1 MSIQDKIGMR
11 VRACREK
18 LGMSVYDLTQKSGI
32 DEKFINA
39 VEKGEV
45 IPALGVLSRL
55 ARALGM
61 RVGTFTD
68 DQFRPDPVVT
78 RASEDATVKIHD
90 SVVDLPGVT
99 YRSLAL
105 GKTDRNMDPYRV
117 DMEEGA
123 SETVQASEGEELL
136 ICLSGSVELVY
147 GQQTVTLY
155 AGDTAYYNN
164 VVKHTFKAVGG
175 PASLYRIFY
184 MPL

>member
-1 MSIQDKIGMR
+1 MAIQDKIGLR
-11 VRACREK
+11 IRSYREK
-18 LGMSVYDLTQKSGI
+18 LGMSVYDLTQKSGV

-45 IPALGVLSRL
+45 IPALGVLTRL
-55 ARALGM
+55 ARALGV

-68 DQFRPDPVVT
+68 DQYLPDPIITHV
-78 RASEDATVKIHD
+78 AENAAVKIHD

-99 YRSLAL
+99 YHSLAL

-117 DMEEGA
+117 DLEADA
-123 SETVQASEGEELL
+123 SETLQASEGEELL
-136 ICLSGSVELVY
+136 ICIAGTVELTY
-147 GQQTVTLY
+147 GQQTHTLS

-184 MPL
+184 MPC

>member
-1 MSIQDKIGMR
+1 MAIQDKIGLR
-11 VRACREK
+11 IRSYREK
-18 LGMSVYDLTQKSGI
+18 LGMSVYDLTQKSGV

-45 IPALGVLSRL
+45 IPALGVLTRL
-55 ARALGM
+55 ARALGV

-68 DQFRPDPVVT
+68 DQYLPDPIITHV
-78 RASEDATVKIHD
+78 AENAAVKIHD

-99 YRSLAL
+99 YHSLAL

-117 DMEEGA
+117 DLEAEA
-123 SETVQASEGEELL
+123 SETLQASEGEELL
-136 ICLSGSVELVY
+136 ICIAGTVELTY
-147 GQQTVTLY
+147 GQQTHTLS

-184 MPL
+184 MPC

>member
-1 MSIQDKIGMR
+1 MAIQEKIGLR
-11 VRACREK
+11 IRSYREK
-18 LGMSVYDLTQKSGI
+18 LGMSVYDLTQKSGV

-45 IPALGVLSRL
+45 IPALGVLTRL
-55 ARALGM
+55 ARALGV

-68 DQFRPDPVVT
+68 DQYLPDPIITHV
-78 RASEDATVKIHD
+78 AENAAVKIHD

-99 YRSLAL
+99 YHSLAL

-117 DMEEGA
+117 DLEADA
-123 SETVQASEGEELL
+123 SETLQASEGEELL
-136 ICLSGSVELVY
+136 ICIAGTVELTY
-147 GQQTVTLY
+147 GQQTHTLSV
-155 AGDTAYYNN
+155 GDTAYYNN

-184 MPL
+184 MPC

>member
-1 MSIQDKIGMR
+1 MAIQDKIGLR
-11 VRACREK
+11 IRSYREK
-18 LGMSVYDLTQKSGI
+18 LGMSVYDLTQKSGV

-45 IPALGVLSRL
+45 IPALGVLTRL
-55 ARALGM
+55 ARALGV

-68 DQFRPDPVVT
+68 DQYLPDPIITHV
-78 RASEDATVKIHD
+78 AENAAVKIHD

-99 YRSLAL
+99 YHSLAL

-117 DMEEGA
+117 DLEAEA
-123 SETVQASEGEELL
+123 SETLQASEGEELL
-136 ICLSGSVELVY
+136 ICIAGTVELTY
-147 GQQTVTLY
+147 GQQTHTLS

-175 PASLYRIFY
+175 SASLYRIFY
-184 MPL
+184 MPC

>member
-1 MSIQDKIGMR
+1 MAIQEKIGLR
-11 VRACREK
+11 IRSYREK
-18 LGMSVYDLTQKSGI
+18 LGMSVYDLTQKSGV

-45 IPALGVLSRL
+45 IPALGVLTRL
-55 ARALGM
+55 ARSLGV

-68 DQFRPDPVVT
+68 DQYLPDPIIT
-78 RASEDATVKIHD
+78 HAAENAAVKIHD

-99 YRSLAL
+99 YHSLAL

-117 DMEEGA
+117 DLEADA
-123 SETVQASEGEELL
+123 SETLQASEGEELL
-136 ICLSGSVELVY
+136 ICIAGTVELTY
-147 GQQTVTLY
+147 GQQTHTLS

-184 MPL
+184 MPC

>member
-1 MSIQDKIGMR
+1 MAIQDKIGLR
-11 VRACREK
+11 IRSYREK
-18 LGMSVYDLTQKSGI
+18 LGMSVYDLTQKSGV

-45 IPALGVLSRL
+45 IPALGVLTRL
-55 ARALGM
+55 ARALGV

-68 DQFRPDPVVT
+68 DQYLPDPIITHV
-78 RASEDATVKIHD
+78 AENAAVKIHD

-99 YRSLAL
+99 YHSLAL

-117 DMEEGA
+117 DLEAGA
-123 SETVQASEGEELL
+123 SETLQASEGEELL
-136 ICLSGSVELVY
+136 ICIAGTVELTY
-147 GQQTVTLY
+147 GQQTHTLS

-184 MPL
+184 MPC